1 MKNNFIDME
10 IVNLILNFLIFLFLL
25 YLVFFKSYLSEKGKN
40 AATKEDIGNITKE
53 IETVK
58 NEVKYFN
65 QIKFENSKEKKEV
78 ALDYYNQA
86 SFFIDYTTKIVDVLM
101 NNQTDLKLISKQIE
115 DIRFQMSKLFGSFLK
130 LMIYFDKNSD
140 FIRSGSNYY
149 DSANRIQQ
157 TSNLYLIQLENNAQQ
172 YVLILDSLK
181 EGDVSK
187 RNDLIQNV
195 NNSKILTKN
204 FVYQR
209 KELIDNEV
217 LPNRAAFILELS
229 KLINSTN

>member
-1 MKNNFIDME
+1 ME
-10 IVNLILNFLIFLFLL
+10 ILNLVLNIVIIAFSV

-65 QIKFENSKEKKEV
+65 QIKFEISREKKEA

-130 LMIYFDKNSD
+130 LMIYFDKNSE
-140 FIRSGSNYY
+140 FIKSGSNYY

-157 TSNLYLIQLENNAQQ
+157 ISNLYLIQLENNAQQ

-181 EGDVSK
+181 EGDISK

-195 NNSKILTKN
+195 NYSKKLTKD
-204 FVYQR
+204 FIFER
-209 KELIDNEV
+209 KELVDNEV
-217 LPNRAAFILELS
+217 LPNRGAFILELS
-229 KLINSTN
+229 KLTNS

>member
-1 MKNNFIDME
+1 ME
-10 IVNLILNFLIFLFLL
+10 IVNLILNFVIFLFLI
-25 YLVFFKSYLSEKGKN
+25 YLVFIKSYLTEKGKN

-65 QIKFENSKEKKEV
+65 QIKFEISREKKEA

-140 FIRSGSNYY
+140 FFKSGSNYY

-157 TSNLYLIQLENNAQQ
+157 ISNLYLIQLENNAQQ

-181 EGDVSK
+181 EGDISK

-195 NNSKILTKN
+195 NYSKKLTKD
-204 FVYQR
+204 FVFER

-217 LPNRAAFILELS
+217 LPNRGAFILELS
-229 KLINSTN
+229 KMTNSST